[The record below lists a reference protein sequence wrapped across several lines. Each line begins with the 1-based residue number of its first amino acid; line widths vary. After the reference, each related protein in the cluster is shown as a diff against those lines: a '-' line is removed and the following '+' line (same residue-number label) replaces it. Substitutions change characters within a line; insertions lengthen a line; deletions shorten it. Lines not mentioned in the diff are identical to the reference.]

1 MRVLITGGA
10 GYIGATLANQ
20 LLHSGYSVRVLDSL
34 MHQTGDTLCYL
45 CGRIP
50 TSNLFMV
57 MCEIIQHLQNLFSG
71 VDAVVHLAAIVGDPA
86 CSRDPQLA
94 REVNLNASMNL
105 IQASREAGVKRFVF
119 VSTCSNYGKMAD
131 SNSFVDESSPL
142 NPVSLYAE
150 TKVAVERYL
159 LDLQE
164 DRDFC
169 PTVLRFATVF
179 GVGSRI
185 RLDLTVNDFIVQLLT
200 NNYLMVY
207 GEQFWRPYVHVRDA
221 AFAIQ
226 RVLDSEA
233 SLVQNEVF
241 NVGDTNQNYRKQD
254 LVDLMKPYVQDAKVE
269 FVHKDEDPRDY
280 RVNFDKI
287 RDQLGYK
294 ITVTVPDELERI
306 VQLVD
311 ANIISDYDNPKYRN

>member
-20 LLHSGYSVRVLDSL
+20 LLHSGYSVRVLDNL
-34 MHQTGDTLCYL
+34 MHQTGDTLL
-45 CGRIP
+45 PVWSHPNFQFVHGDVRDNA
-50 TSNLFMV
+50 TLAESVL
-57 MCEIIQHLQNLFSG
+57 G
-71 VDAVVHLAAIVGDPA
+71 VDVVVHLAAIVGDPA

-94 REVNLNASMNL
+94 REVNLDASMNL

-119 VSTCSNYGKMAD
+119 VSTCSNYGKMED
-131 SNSFVDESSPL
+131 PNSFVDESSSL

-164 DRDFC
+164 DRNFC

-226 RVLDSEA
+226 RVLESEA

-254 LVDLMKPYVQDAKVE
+254 LVDLMKPYAPNAKVE
-269 FVHKDEDPRDY
+269 FVHKNEDPRDY

-287 RDQLGYK
+287 RDQLGYE
-294 ITVTVPDELERI
+294 ITVTIPNELERI